1 MADKPPKVVL
11 FIHHG
16 SASGGA
22 AVSLI
27 TLIKKLDRTRYCL
40 NSLVTFHILGI
51 KDYLNKQMPG

>member
-1 MADKPPKVVL
+1 MANKQPKVVL

-27 TLIKKLDRTRYCL
+27 TLIKKLDCNHVPL
-40 NSLVTFHILGI
+40 IACDFSHVGI
-51 KDYLNKQMPG
+51 RGFLNKQMLG